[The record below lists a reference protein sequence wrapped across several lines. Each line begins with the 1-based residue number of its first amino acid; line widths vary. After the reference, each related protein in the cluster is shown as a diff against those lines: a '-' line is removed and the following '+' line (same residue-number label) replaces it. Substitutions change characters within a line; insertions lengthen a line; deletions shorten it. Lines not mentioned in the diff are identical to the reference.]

1 MAGEKIQKKRKKEE
15 SNIPCND
22 DYTGMYGYNC
32 INSKDE

>member
-1 MAGEKIQKKRKKEE
+1 MAGENTKEEEKRK
-15 SNIPCND
+15 NQIFLCND